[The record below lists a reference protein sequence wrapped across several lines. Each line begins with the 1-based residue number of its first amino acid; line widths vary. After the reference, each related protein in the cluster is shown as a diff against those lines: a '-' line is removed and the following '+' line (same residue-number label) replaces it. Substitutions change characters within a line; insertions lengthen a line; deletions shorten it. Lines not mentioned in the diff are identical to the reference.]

1 MEIELKKQEE
11 EIRLKQLE
19 NEKLELDLMERR
31 LRMQEQHSSS

>member
-1 MEIELKKQEE
+1 MELELKKQEE

-31 LRMQEQHSSS
+31 IQMQERQTSS

>member
-31 LRMQEQHSSS
+31 IRMQERQLSS